1 MNIADNLYV
10 AFDYRLTLDSGEEV
24 DRSPDNQPFSFI
36 TGSGQ
41 IVPGLEKGMMGMSA
55 GDKSE
60 ITVAPEDAYGQV
72 NPSLIGDVPR
82 SHFPAGMELKPEM
95 MFQSQG
101 PDGEI
106 SARIIEV
113 KDDNTVVVDLNHP
126 LAGKTLHFDINIVE
140 VRKPTT
146 EEMSGLSSGCGCS
159 VEEDSGCGSCSGCS

>member
-24 DRSPDNQPFSFI
+24 DRSPDNQPFGFI
-36 TGSGQ
+36 TGAGQ
-41 IVPGLEKGMMGMSA
+41 IVPGLEKGMMGMKV
-55 GDKSE
+55 GDRSK

-82 SHFPAGMELKPEM
+82 SHFPPGMELKPDM

-101 PDGEI
+101 PDGDI

-113 KDDNTVVVDLNHP
+113 KDKDTVVVDLNHP
-126 LAGKTLHFDINIVE
+126 LAGKTLHFNINIVE
-140 VRKPTT
+140 VRKPTS
-146 EEMSGLSSGCGCS
+146 EEISGLFSCSGCGGA
-159 VEEDSGCGSCSGCS
+159 EDSDCGSCSGCS